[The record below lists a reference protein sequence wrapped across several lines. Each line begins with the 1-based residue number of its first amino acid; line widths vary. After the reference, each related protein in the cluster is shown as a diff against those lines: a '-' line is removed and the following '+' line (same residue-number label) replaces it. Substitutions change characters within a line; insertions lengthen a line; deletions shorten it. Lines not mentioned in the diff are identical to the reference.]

1 MSHRVI
7 KPGRLPARS
16 RPTAGTL
23 LATLGLLLLGACS
36 GSDIDRIPQT
46 ARPSEPTSTDFG
58 DVVIHYNAIRADQL
72 QPEIARV
79 YGIERSANRV
89 LVNVAMLTKSADGT
103 TQPADGTVTATARNL
118 NGQLKDLQMRRIQEG
133 PSIYFIGEVAIS
145 NEEILVFDIDADPS
159 GTASRHK
166 VQFKR
171 EFFVD

>member
-1 MSHRVI
+1 MTSRVVKPHRV
-7 KPGRLPARS
+7 LARS
-16 RPTAGTL
+16 QPVAGTL
-23 LATLGLLLLGACS
+23 LATLALLLLSACS
-36 GSDIDRIPQT
+36 GSDIERKPQT

-58 DVVIHYNAIRADQL
+58 DVVVHYNAIRTDQL

-89 LVNVAMLTKSADGT
+89 LVNVAMLTKAADGA
-103 TQPADGTVTATARNL
+103 TQPTDGTVTATARNL

-133 PSIYFIGEVAIS
+133 PSIYFIGEVGIS
-145 NEEILVFDIDADPS
+145 NEEILVFDIDLDPI